1 LNKTSILQDD
11 ALDAAIAHPVKPIAP
26 VGHDLALPSRR
37 PGHGHLKPRL
47 YGGTER
53 VVSHLTEELV
63 CQGHDVSL
71 FASADSQ
78 TNADLQTCCEQA
90 LRLDPKCKDPLHI
103 TWHS

>member
-1 LNKTSILQDD
+1 M
-11 ALDAAIAHPVKPIAP
+11 
-26 VGHDLALPSRR
+26 
-37 PGHGHLKPRL
+37 
-47 YGGTER
+47 
-53 VVSHLTEELV
+53 SHLTEELV